1 MTIGVLALQGDFEAH
16 KHILEE
22 APNVDRVLEVRTADA
37 LGECDGLIL
46 PGGESTTMSRLCD
59 RYNLWEPLNQRLHLG
74 MGALGT
80 CAGLIML
87 SKNITGAT
95 RNFQQKT
102 LGALDVD
109 VSRNAYGAQVDSFE
123 TDLQPEDVFVQDQA
137 SEGDVQSPLRA
148 VFIRAPRITR
158 TGDKVQVLVRHNGEA
173 VAVRQGPIVASA
185 FHPEIAGEARL
196 HLFWLRLIAEAM
208 APNSD

>member
-16 KHILEE
+16 KRIVQD
-22 APNVDRVLEVRTADA
+22 APGVHRVLEVRTADA
-37 LGECDGLIL
+37 LGECNGLIL

-59 RYNLWEPLNQRLHLG
+59 RYNLWEPLNQRLQSG

-80 CAGLIML
+80 CAGLILL
-87 SKNITGAT
+87 SKNIEGAT

-123 TDLQPEDVFVQDQA
+123 TDLQPEDALSQNERDAKETFP
-137 SEGDVQSPLRA
+137 PLRA

-158 TGDKVQVLVRHNGEA
+158 CGESVQVLARHNGEA
-173 VAVRQGPIVASA
+173 VAVRQGSVVASA

-196 HLFWLRLIAEAM
+196 HLFWLRLLTE
-208 APNSD
+208 NSGSNAN

>member
-1 MTIGVLALQGDFEAH
+1 MTIGVLALQGDYQAH
-16 KHILEE
+16 RAILETLPL
-22 APNVDRVLEVRTADA
+22 ANRVLDVRTADE
-37 LGECDGLIL
+37 LQQCDGLVV

-59 RYNLWEPLNQRLHLG
+59 RYNLWEPLQEKLHLG

-80 CAGLIML
+80 CAGLILL
-87 SKNITGAT
+87 SKNIEGAT

-123 TDLQPEDVFVQDQA
+123 TDLQPEDVFVQDQV

-196 HLFWLRLIAEAM
+196 HLFWLRLIAEAI

>member
-16 KHILEE
+16 QRILEN
-22 APNVDRVLEVRTADA
+22 APGVHRVLKVRTSDA
-37 LGECDGLIL
+37 LNECDGLIL

-59 RYNLWEPLNQRLHLG
+59 RYNLWEPLQEKLQGG
-74 MGALGT
+74 MAALGT
-80 CAGLIML
+80 CAGLILL
-87 SKNITGAT
+87 SKNIQGAT

-123 TDLQPEDVFVQDQA
+123 ADLQPENALAQD
-137 SEGDVQSPLRA
+137 EGERSSTLRA

-158 TGDKVQVLVRHNGEA
+158 CGESVQVLARHHDEA
-173 VAVRQGPIVASA
+173 VAVRQGSIVASA

-196 HLFWLRLIAEAM
+196 HLFWLRLIAESVASK
-208 APNSD
+208 AV